1 MLKFCCQ
8 INAPLKIENLI
19 WLTTRCYINREFAR
33 QLKDALA
40 TKGFKANVTSFNG
53 SHVGFIISGKQ
64 FTLRHT
70 NLKLWWFGRN
80 MGEYIL

>member
-1 MLKFCCQ
+1 M
-8 INAPLKIENLI
+8 
-19 WLTTRCYINREFAR
+19 
-33 QLKDALA
+33 A

-70 NLKLWWFGRN
+70 NLKPWWFGPN